1 MAELNAEWKTS
12 DAFTVKGGLQWRE
25 ANFKATN
32 SGVMNSAMTTTQ
44 NLPAGV
50 TVADITTQISDL
62 DDLFGAGAPAS
73 WAAVD
78 SRAWRDTFNYP
89 DSIAFCNIECGANRS
104 PATGRGEQRL
114 RHAVVQQR

>member
-1 MAELNAEWKTS
+1 
-12 DAFTVKGGLQWRE
+12 
-25 ANFKATN
+25 
-32 SGVMNSAMTTTQ
+32 MTTTQ

-50 TVADITTQISDL
+50 TIADITTQISDL